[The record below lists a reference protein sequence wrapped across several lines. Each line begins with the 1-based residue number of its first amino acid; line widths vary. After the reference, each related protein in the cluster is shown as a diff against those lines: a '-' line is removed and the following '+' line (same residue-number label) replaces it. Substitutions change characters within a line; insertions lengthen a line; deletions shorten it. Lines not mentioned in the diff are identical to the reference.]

1 MGVVNYERLL
11 SELIKPLV
19 SRPDEVE
26 VVTVESGDAYV
37 KVKVMVN
44 KEDLGRIIGRKGR
57 IANAIRTIAHAAS
70 VRENVR
76 LDIDLGSEEEA
87 MQEEN

>member
-19 SRPDEVE
+19 SHPEEVE
-26 VVTVESGDAYV
+26 VVTVDSGDAYT
-37 KVKVMVN
+37 KVKVIVN
-44 KEDLGRIIGRKGR
+44 KDDLGRIIGKKGR

-70 VRENVR
+70 IRENIR
-76 LDIDLGSEEEA
+76 LDIDLGSEEEQ
-87 MQEEN
+87 QEEN

>member
-1 MGVVNYERLL
+1 MSAVNYEKLL

-19 SRPDEVE
+19 AHPEDVE
-26 VVTVESGDAYV
+26 TTAVQSGENYCKIAV
-37 KVKVMVN
+37 KVN

-57 IANAIRTIAHAAS
+57 IANAIRTIAHAAA

-76 LDIDLGSEEEA
+76 LEVDLGSEES
-87 MQEEN
+87 EEN

>member
-26 VVTVESGDAYV
+26 VVIVDSGDAYV
-37 KVKVMVN
+37 KVKVIVN
-44 KEDLGRIIGRKGR
+44 KDDLGRIIGKKGR

-70 VRENVR
+70 IRENIR
-76 LDIDLGSEEEA
+76 LDIDLGSEEETD
-87 MQEEN
+87 EEN

>member
-19 SRPDEVE
+19 SHPEEVE
-26 VVTVESGDAYV
+26 VVTVDSGDAYV
-37 KVKVMVN
+37 KVKVIVN
-44 KEDLGRIIGRKGR
+44 KDDLGRIIGKKGR

-70 VRENVR
+70 IRENIR
-76 LDIDLGSEEEA
+76 LDIDLGSEEEQ
-87 MQEEN
+87 QEEN

>member
-19 SRPDEVE
+19 SHPEEVE
-26 VVTVESGDAYV
+26 VVTVDSGDAYT
-37 KVKVMVN
+37 KVKVIVN
-44 KEDLGRIIGRKGR
+44 RDDLGRIIGKKGR

-70 VRENVR
+70 VRENIR
-76 LDIDLGSEEEA
+76 LDIDLGSEEEQ
-87 MQEEN
+87 QEEN

>member
-19 SRPDEVE
+19 SHPEEVE
-26 VVTVESGDAYV
+26 VVTVDSGDAYT
-37 KVKVMVN
+37 KVKVIVN
-44 KEDLGRIIGRKGR
+44 KDDLGRIIGKKGR

-70 VRENVR
+70 VRENIR
-76 LDIDLGSEEEA
+76 LDIDLGSEEEQ
-87 MQEEN
+87 QEEN

>member
-26 VVTVESGDAYV
+26 VVTVDSGDAYV
-37 KVKVMVN
+37 KVKVIVN
-44 KEDLGRIIGRKGR
+44 KDDLGRIIGKKGR

-70 VRENVR
+70 IRENIR
-76 LDIDLGSEEEA
+76 LDIDLGSEEDTD
-87 MQEEN
+87 EEN

>member
-19 SRPDEVE
+19 SHPEEVE
-26 VVTVESGDAYV
+26 VVTVDSGDAYV
-37 KVKVMVN
+37 KVKVIVN
-44 KEDLGRIIGRKGR
+44 KDDLGRIIGKKGR

-70 VRENVR
+70 VRENIR
-76 LDIDLGSEEEA
+76 LDIDLGSEEETD
-87 MQEEN
+87 EEN

>member
-26 VVTVESGDAYV
+26 VVTVDSGDAYI
-37 KVKVMVN
+37 KVKVIVN
-44 KEDLGRIIGRKGR
+44 KDDLGRIIGKKGR

-70 VRENVR
+70 IRENIR
-76 LDIDLGSEEEA
+76 LDIDLGSEEETD
-87 MQEEN
+87 EEN

>member
-19 SRPDEVE
+19 SHPEEVE
-26 VVTVESGDAYV
+26 VVTVDSGDAYV
-37 KVKVMVN
+37 KVKVIVN
-44 KEDLGRIIGRKGR
+44 KDDLGRIIGKKGR

-70 VRENVR
+70 VRENIR
-76 LDIDLGSEEEA
+76 LDIDLGSEEEQ
-87 MQEEN
+87 QEEN

>member
-26 VVTVESGDAYV
+26 VVTVDSGDAYV
-37 KVKVMVN
+37 KVKVIVN
-44 KEDLGRIIGRKGR
+44 KDDLGRIIGKKGR

-70 VRENVR
+70 IRENIR
-76 LDIDLGSEEEA
+76 LDIDLGSEEETD
-87 MQEEN
+87 EEN

>member
-26 VVTVESGDAYV
+26 VVTVDSGDAYV
-37 KVKVMVN
+37 KVKVIVN
-44 KEDLGRIIGRKGR
+44 KDDLGRIIGKKGR

-70 VRENVR
+70 IRENIR
-76 LDIDLGSEEEA
+76 LDIDLGSEEE
-87 MQEEN
+87 QEEEN

>member
-26 VVTVESGDAYV
+26 VVTVDSGDAYV
-37 KVKVMVN
+37 KVKVIVN
-44 KEDLGRIIGRKGR
+44 KDDLGRIIGKKGR
-57 IANAIRTIAHAAS
+57 IVNAIRTIAHAAS
-70 VRENVR
+70 IRENIR
-76 LDIDLGSEEEA
+76 LDIDLGSEEETD
-87 MQEEN
+87 EEN

>member
-26 VVTVESGDAYV
+26 VVTVDSGDAYV
-37 KVKVMVN
+37 KVKVIVN
-44 KEDLGRIIGRKGR
+44 KDDLGRIIGKKGR

-70 VRENVR
+70 VRENIR
-76 LDIDLGSEEEA
+76 LDIDLGSEEEQ
-87 MQEEN
+87 QEEN